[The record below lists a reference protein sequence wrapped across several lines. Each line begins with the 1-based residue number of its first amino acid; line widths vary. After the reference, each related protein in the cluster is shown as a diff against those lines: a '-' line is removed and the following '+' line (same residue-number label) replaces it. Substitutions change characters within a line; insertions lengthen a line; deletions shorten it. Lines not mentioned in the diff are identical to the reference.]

1 MPADEVTITQEAD
14 TFSRTPGNRFPYKP
28 TYRIE
33 YPGMPTTHK
42 GHPVPAVY
50 TSRAEARS
58 FGKAK
63 ARAAGVPVREVGFR

>member
-1 MPADEVTITQEAD
+1 MTDVVTITQGPD
-14 TFSRTPGNRFPYKP
+14 TFSRTPGNRWPFKP

-50 TSRAEARS
+50 TSRAEARD
-58 FGKAK
+58 FARRKA
-63 ARAAGVPVREVGFR
+63 AEAGGCEVVEVAFK